1 MPHIAGLRGVLPEAS
16 KVAELA
22 NAPLDVAKGLS
33 AGTLVRD
40 VSRAVYRHHVAFA
53 GPGRQLVRKSF
64 VCAARLAPWSEGSI
78 RRHEE
83 VSDTSCAA
91 ALAKIKAAGAYT
103 EAVVAGVRD
112 PAGEIERIFRRA

>member
-22 NAPLDVAKGLS
+22 NAPLDVAKGLP
-33 AGTLVRD
+33 AGALARD

-64 VCAARLAPWSEGSI
+64 IAAVRLSPWAEFIVVIVFSLAIGCALRLLSPI
-78 RRHEE
+78 R
-83 VSDTSCAA
+83 A
-91 ALAKIKAAGAYT
+91 ALAGLGCAA
-103 EAVVAGVRD
+103 
-112 PAGEIERIFRRA
+112 